1 MLLCNRTMAD
11 ILSSSKPATTG
22 GVLRPTYT
30 LPSDVVAAAAA
41 AAAAAS
47 GTAGAALQAPP
58 AKLQRRAHSRGS
70 TGSVADGA
78 QPKVASFVAK
88 LYEIVN
94 NAQLAALVGWNPDAK
109 TGGFVVWDVERFSL
123 QVLPRYYKHS
133 NFHSFVRQL
142 NNYGFH
148 KIDAKRGDAYEHRF
162 FVRGRADLLV
172 CITRKLPL
180 SSSSAASSSELS
192 GSEDDSASALDAL
205 FAEARDELGPA
216 PLGPA
221 RRPVRRHLQP
231 PSPGPALLPS
241 PRPSAAAAA
250 ALLGMRATVS
260 DSERAPADAAA
271 AFRQP
276 LGTPSLALLRP
287 TLASPAATAA
297 AAPAPGAAVPPMVVG
312 AGGAQPTPAEILAAV
327 MRVECETDR
336 LHSEVARL
344 RAELEAAR
352 QREQGLSATMLEIL
366 NVLQQLLQ
374 RVPTAT
380 VPAPA
385 APPAAAVPAVVP
397 PKPTEESQ
405 QQEQQQQVLPPLL
418 NKNEFM
424 AVTNF
429 CTS

>member
-1 MLLCNRTMAD
+1 MAD
-11 ILSSSKPATTG
+11 ILTTNKPATTG

-47 GTAGAALQAPP
+47 GTAGAGLQAPP

-70 TGSVADGA
+70 TGSVPDGA

-94 NAQLAALVGWNPDAK
+94 NTQLAALVGWNPDPK
-109 TGGFVVWDVERFSL
+109 TAGFVVWDVERFSL

-148 KIDAKRGDAYEHRF
+148 KIESKRGDAYEHKF
-162 FVRGRADLLV
+162 FVRGRADLLA

-205 FAEARDELGPA
+205 FAEARDELGAA
-216 PLGPA
+216 PLGPT
-221 RRPVRRHLQP
+221 RRAVRRHLHP
-231 PSPGPALLPS
+231 PSPGASLLPS
-241 PRPSAAAAA
+241 PRPSAATA

-276 LGTPSLALLRP
+276 LGASLALLRP
-287 TLASPAATAA
+287 TLGVPSTSVAAALAAPGTAA
-297 AAPAPGAAVPPMVVG
+297 GG
-312 AGGAQPTPAEILAAV
+312 GGAVQPTLAEVLAAV
-327 MRVECETDR
+327 VRVECEADR

-344 RAELEAAR
+344 RAEMEAAR
-352 QREQGLSATMLEIL
+352 QREQELSVTMLEVL
-366 NVLQQLLQ
+366 NVLQQVLQ
-374 RVPTAT
+374 RLPKD

-385 APPAAAVPAVVP
+385 APAVP
-397 PKPTEESQ
+397 PKPIEDSQ
-405 QQEQQQQVLPPLL
+405 QQQQQQQQPQLPPLL
-418 NKNEFM
+418 NKNERM